1 MLKKK
6 YVKKCSIRYF
16 ALYPQAG
23 ARSFISFCLFVVS
36 SLFVCLFVCFLSRVQ
51 GLSGVLLFL

>member
-23 ARSFISFCLFVVS
+23 ARSFVSFCLFVVS
-36 SLFVCLFVCFLSRVQ
+36 SLFVCFLSRVQ
-51 GLSGVLLFL
+51 VLSGVLLFL